1 MTLTTSLEAQSKQ
14 ADFFELAESVLD
26 FLWTADPNGKIDY
39 INRRCHDYI
48 GKTNSG
54 DPVTNWL
61 RAVHLDDNPESTRK
75 WKESVETGK
84 LFETQCRI
92 RRFDGTYRWFLG
104 RAAPVHDK
112 NGKITRWLGSAT
124 DIQEQRQLLMDLN
137 QSRNKLQVILEGI
150 TDGVTVFSKT
160 GEVIYA
166 NPVGAEMCGFDSV
179 TEILAS
185 DTATLINNFVVAN
198 EAGELIPPEK
208 LPAVLALQGLK
219 PPETVIQF
227 KNRRSN
233 DTRWAIISAAPVFD
247 HTGEV
252 LYSVCIFKDFTAH
265 KVQEQTLKKN
275 KAILKLIADAGIA
288 LNASL
293 DAGSTVQK
301 LCELL
306 VPAIADWC
314 MIEIIGDT
322 ETAVSKTWHPD
333 ANKREELLSFQKK
346 FYSGWKSMTTASSVI
361 RTGQPAI
368 FHHLTEEI
376 IRASTSE
383 ENHVQSILA
392 MKIKSA
398 MVVPIVGSFGRLG
411 VITLVFSESDRHY
424 SNFELAAA
432 EEIGRRAGL
441 AIDKILLYKRERKAR
456 EQAEKAN
463 NYKSTFLANMSH
475 EIRTPL
481 NSLIGFNKLLQNEDL
496 KPEMRQRYHDIIQ
509 KNGEHLMA
517 LINDILDLS
526 KVEAGQLKM
535 EMANCSVKTL
545 IYEIFDSMQTK
556 AYGKNISL
564 SLDMETEIPDQ
575 LVTDS
580 LRLKQ
585 ILTNIIGNAI
595 KFTHQGWVRIFVS
608 LDRKRNRMIFDV
620 MDSGIGIGADSQK
633 HLFQPFSQAD
643 ASVTREY
650 GGTGLGLFL
659 SKKLA
664 NGLDGDL
671 YLSSSEE
678 GKGSVFTL
686 EVSTNLKPITNF
698 EDAVKEM
705 KKCLKGKKVLVVDD
719 SKDNQF
725 LINQL
730 LKRSGI
736 VVECADNGKIGF
748 EKAMA
753 GDYDMVFMD
762 VQMPVLD
769 GHSAT
774 RLLRENNY
782 LRPVVA
788 LTAHAMRDD
797 RQKCIEV
804 GCDGFLTKPVDETQ
818 LLEIIGRHAT

>member
-1 MTLTTSLEAQSKQ
+1 MTVTSLNEANSKQ

-48 GKTNSG
+48 GTTSAG

-61 RAVHLDDNPESTRK
+61 RAVHLDDNPESTRR
-75 WKESVETGK
+75 WRESVATGK

-104 RAAPVHDK
+104 RAAPVHDS

-124 DIQEQRQLLMDLN
+124 DIQEQRQLLMDLH

-150 TDGVTVFSKT
+150 TDGVTVFNSA
-160 GEVIYA
+160 GQVIYA
-166 NPVGAEMCGFDSV
+166 NPMGAQMCGFKSV
-179 TEILAS
+179 TEMFAS
-185 DTATLINNFVVAN
+185 DAATIIKNFEVAN
-198 EAGELIPPEK
+198 ENGDPIPPSQ
-208 LPAVLALQGLK
+208 LPAVLALNGIK

-227 KNRRSN
+227 KSR
-233 DTRWAIISAAPVFD
+233 DDEQTRWAIVSAAPVFD
-247 HTGEV
+247 HNGLV
-252 LYSVCIFKDFTAH
+252 LYSVCIFKDFTTH
-265 KVQEQTLKKN
+265 KTQEKILRKN
-275 KAILKLIADAGIA
+275 KQVLKLIADAGIS
-288 LNASL
+288 LNSSL
-293 DAGSTVQK
+293 DSVSTIEK

-314 MIEIIGDT
+314 IIEIIGDA
-322 ETAVSKTWHPD
+322 ENAISKIWHPQPQRLQEIISYQK
-333 ANKREELLSFQKK
+333 NFNTEL
-346 FYSGWKSMTTASSVI
+346 KSMTTSAAVI
-361 RTGQPAI
+361 RTGQSAI
-368 FHHLTEEI
+368 LEQLNEET
-376 IRASTSE
+376 IRSMSVK
-383 ENHVQSILA
+383 ENHVEATIA
-392 MKIKSA
+392 MNIKSA
-398 MVVPIVGSFGRLG
+398 MVVPIVGSYGRLG
-411 VITLVFSESDRHY
+411 AITLVFSDSDRRY
-424 SNFELAAA
+424 SNIELAAA

-441 AIDKILLYKRERKAR
+441 ALDKIMLYKRERKAR

-496 KPEMRQRYHDIIQ
+496 TSDMRKRYHDIIQ

-526 KVEAGQLKM
+526 KVEAGQLRM
-535 EMANCSVKTL
+535 EMSTCSVKSL
-545 IYEIFDSMQTK
+545 VYEVFDSMQTK
-556 AYGKNISL
+556 AYSKNISL
-564 SLDMETEIPDQ
+564 TFDMETEITDE
-575 LVTDS
+575 LVTDT

-595 KFTHQGWVRIFVS
+595 KFTHQGWVRVFVS

-620 MDSGIGIGADSQK
+620 MDTGIGISSEAQK
-633 HLFQPFSQAD
+633 HLFHPFSQAD

-664 NGLDGDL
+664 HGLDGDL

-678 GKGSVFTL
+678 CKGSVFTL
-686 EVSTNLKPITNF
+686 EVSTNLKPILNF
-698 EDAVKEM
+698 ADAVKEM

-719 SKDNQF
+719 SKDNLF

-736 VVECADNGKIGF
+736 IVDCAENGKTGF

-753 GDYDMVFMD
+753 GEYDMVFMD

-774 RLLRENNY
+774 RMLRENNY
-782 LRPVVA
+782 QKPVVA

-804 GCDGFLTKPVDETQ
+804 GCDGFLTKPIDEAQ
-818 LLEIIGRHAT
+818 LLEIIGRHVN

>member
-1 MTLTTSLEAQSKQ
+1 MLTTLPCENPSKQ

-26 FLWTADPNGKIDY
+26 FLWTADPFGKIDY
-39 INRRCHDYI
+39 VNRRCQDYI
-48 GKTNSG
+48 GAHSEEA
-54 DPVTNWL
+54 VMSWL
-61 RAVHLDDNPESTRK
+61 RSIHPEDNLEATQK
-75 WKESVETGK
+75 WRESVATGK

-92 RRFDGTYRWFLG
+92 RHHDGSYRWFLG
-104 RAAPVHDK
+104 RAVAVKDSQH
-112 NGKITRWLGSAT
+112 KIARWLGSAT
-124 DIQEQRQLLMDLN
+124 DIQDQRQLLTDLN
-137 QSRNKLQVILEGI
+137 QSRNKLQVILESI
-150 TDGVTVFSKT
+150 TDGVTVFSKD
-160 GEVIYA
+160 GHVVYA
-166 NPVGAEMCGFDSV
+166 NPVGAQMCGFNSV
-179 TEILAS
+179 TEILSCDAN
-185 DTATLINNFVVAN
+185 ALLNNFAAAN
-198 EAGELIPPEK
+198 EAGEPVPYEK
-208 LPAVLALQGLK
+208 IPAVLALQGVK
-219 PPETVIQF
+219 PPETIVQF
-227 KNRRSN
+227 KAVKGEEP
-233 DTRWAIISAAPVFD
+233 RWAIISAAPVFNNE
-247 HTGEV
+247 GKV
-252 LYSVCIFKDFTAH
+252 LYSVNIFKDFTAH
-265 KVQEQTLKKN
+265 KQNERKLKKN
-275 KAILKLIADAGIA
+275 KDVLKLIAEAGAA
-288 LNASL
+288 LNSSL
-293 DAGSTVQK
+293 DAGNTVQK

-314 MIEIIGDT
+314 IIDVIGDS
-322 ETAVSKTWHPD
+322 ENAFSKTWHPD
-333 ANKREELLSFQKK
+333 HEKRENLLNFQKK
-346 FYSGWKSMTTASSVI
+346 FHHDWKSITTSSAVI
-361 RTGQPAI
+361 RTGQSVL
-368 FHHLTEEI
+368 FDRLTEEM
-376 IRASTSE
+376 IRARTFEE
-383 ENHVQSILA
+383 ENVQALLA
-392 MKIKSA
+392 LKIKSVL
-398 MVVPIVGSFGRLG
+398 VVPIVGSFGRLG
-411 VITLVFSESDRHY
+411 AITLVYTDSDRHY
-424 SNFELAAA
+424 SNLELDAA

-441 AIDKILLYKRERKAR
+441 AIDKIMLYKRERKAR

-463 NYKSTFLANMSH
+463 SYKSTFLANMSH

-496 KPEMRQRYHDIIQ
+496 NPDMRKRYHEIIQ

-535 EMANCSVKTL
+535 EMATCSVKNL

-564 SLDMETEIPDQ
+564 SLDLETEIPDQ

-580 LRLKQ
+580 LRLRQ

-595 KFTHQGWVRIFVS
+595 KFTHHGWVRIFVS

-620 MDSGIGIGADSQK
+620 MDSGIGIGAHAQK
-633 HLFQPFSQAD
+633 HLFHPFSQAD

-671 YLSSSEE
+671 YLSTSEE

-686 EVSTNLKPITNF
+686 EVSTNLKPIANF
-698 EDAVKEM
+698 ADAVKEM
-705 KKCLKGKKVLVVDD
+705 KKCLKGKRVLVVDD

-736 VVECADNGKIGF
+736 IVDCADNGKLGF

-753 GDYDMVFMD
+753 GNYDMVFMD

-769 GHSAT
+769 GLSAT

-804 GCDGFLTKPVDETQ
+804 GCDGFLTKPIDESQ
-818 LLEIIGRHAT
+818 LLEIIGRHVTN